1 MEIVDAEDPPLR
13 VFFGDAPLQI
23 AEADYASRLETWR
36 AWQHV
41 AHLARK
47 LGRAALRPLHLPSPG
62 LLPRL
67 RAPES
72 RPAEGLNFHQ

>member
-1 MEIVDAEDPPLR
+1 MEIVDADEPPLR

-41 AHLARK
+41 AQIAQ
-47 LGRAALRPLHLPSPG
+47 G
-62 LLPRL
+62 
-67 RAPES
+67 
-72 RPAEGLNFHQ
+72 